1 MYRKLKYVN
10 FDVNYM
16 IDRFYESCTIDDQG
30 KESWLFFSLIIL
42 LRYWIG
48 IW

>member
-16 IDRFYESCTIDDQG
+16 IDRFYESCPIDDQG
-30 KESWLFFSLIIL
+30 KES
-42 LRYWIG
+42 
-48 IW
+48 